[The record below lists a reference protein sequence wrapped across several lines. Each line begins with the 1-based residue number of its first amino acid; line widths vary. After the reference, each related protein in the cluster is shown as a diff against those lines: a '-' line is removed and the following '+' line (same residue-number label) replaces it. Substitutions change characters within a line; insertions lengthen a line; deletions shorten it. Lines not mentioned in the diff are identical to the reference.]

1 MSYEHKLIKYK
12 TKINLIKNQV
22 GGKDCDIRHSED
34 LLATSY
40 IKDITDFIPFEKS
53 ILHPFRKHPVCSY
66 SIWDKSH
73 TQLYVPTPPE
83 PKDKLYASQ
92 KFYIRL
98 HKVYFKSQI
107 KGESEGVD
115 LQAIMWSQVHEKWYE
130 LENWPL
136 NDNLLENLLRFLNV
150 YVIHTGNID
159 SYILLEIRDND
170 VFFDYILMLIHFV
183 FGVILIFSDGKEEIN
198 FCLRWTHFFKLKT
211 CEFFTHKMRFI
222 FIETQVQENRFY
234 VYLARNIGFP
244 KKCDLFKT
252 LANPTIGYTSCIKI
266 IYPFNIVLN
275 LPFGVIYYGLWGG

>member
-12 TKINLIKNQV
+12 TKFNLIKNQV

-107 KGESEGVD
+107 KGEDEGID
-115 LQAIMWSQVHEKWYE
+115 LQAIMWSQIHQKWYE

-136 NDNLLENLLRFLNV
+136 NDSLLEQLLHFLNV
-150 YVIHTGNID
+150 DDVLSAKTVINNLYMFRNTTYSPINPENLEMITELMHNAPSVEVINELERYSPTREMDEQG
-159 SYILLEIRDND
+159 ILPLP
-170 VFFDYILMLIHFV
+170 
-183 FGVILIFSDGKEEIN
+183 
-198 FCLRWTHFFKLKT
+198 
-211 CEFFTHKMRFI
+211 
-222 FIETQVQENRFY
+222 ENY
-234 VYLARNIGFP
+234 
-244 KKCDLFKT
+244 
-252 LANPTIGYTSCIKI
+252 
-266 IYPFNIVLN
+266 
-275 LPFGVIYYGLWGG
+275 